1 MLKVVELRGIAL
13 ESSTLEVY
21 VLLKNQVW
29 KCPGRGIKISFGGG
43 WRVHS
48 RIN

>member
-29 KCPGRGIKISFGGG
+29 KCPGRGIKFSFGGG